1 MSTLNNFELEVTN
14 LAERMTFS
22 FGDANTIQQQLVK
35 LQQQQKELIQIKAD
49 IQPNL
54 AVLEIAI
61 AKIDTAR
68 VAKAA
73 AGVALM
79 LIGGNSDNDDFFS
92 SIFAEIT
99 TEIGNEL
106 LDQAIH
112 DENSLRQYYQVL
124 KVFAQRVE
132 IIYEQCEQLQNIA
145 QLCLKEPQI
154 IEYLED
160 STTFLTVEDLTEQF
174 HQIINNL
181 KLIFTFSK
189 PQLLPSQLE
198 PIKLTIQQ
206 LNQLQIQ
213 LQKFHQSFDNSPAFT
228 INSTVLKA
236 LLRLFGNAVDSVEP
250 DCRGQLVFT
259 IGREQHTIIN
269 IYNYCQNL
277 SEKIQ
282 KIFPLTTHLRQLTE
296 QCINHPAIIKS
307 LQSPKSAVSLSELES
322 QVKELIDKTP
332 PKLTFGDGELM
343 ERQANTFKQFQT
355 HLREIQNQ
363 LDAATKLFANQEAFP
378 LNASS
383 IIALLDLFGSCFTG
397 VGIEKDGNLVIY
409 HNQEIIKFESFC
421 KSFIQLKQNTKQ
433 PIIQTVYLG
442 KIAEQCLNNAQ
453 LIQLLSEAK
462 SVLSLADFKKQLK
475 ELAKRANP
483 TLAIDNPRQI
493 RQQTKEIIAVG
504 EHLQQMQQNLVT
516 IIKAADQQTGISLT
530 PSTLTTLI
538 SLFGGITAIEFNRQG
553 QLVLYLADKSEKL
566 TTILKFCN
574 KVKPQIEAI
583 MQKSVQIK
591 DVAENC
597 LKDPSLRRKLE
608 KKHYQRKL
616 QLKAAIAASIM
627 VLLSPVAGI
636 GWMRYQQEQLQSQ
649 VQGMVS
655 QIPDVNQMPDLI
667 TLQNSQAKLKE
678 AISRLDTIPNLIG
691 SAYQQAQVDAAN
703 LKNRLPKI
711 EQRVQIEESAIA
723 SLAATQQ
730 PAMEAALLV
739 QNPPHPL
746 VVWQKAQGKWQ
757 EAINLLESIPEG
769 TFVSTQAK
777 TKLVTY
783 RANYDVISKRLSTE
797 EKINSNWETANKLGS
812 DALQISQ
819 QSTQPLATWK
829 QAQVDLQEAIKLL
842 ETTPK
847 NTPFFVQSQ
856 EKLPIYRTAYT
867 SISQKLT
874 IEEKA
879 EASLGEGEKLA
890 KKALQIIEIPP
901 YNVEIL
907 KIAQDKL
914 REANQLLQNVST
926 ESHAVIKAKELTKL
940 YGEYLQKI
948 QYRIGSIEL
957 CHRLEMSECSEQNTP
972 LSLARSE

>member
-92 SIFAEIT
+92 SVFAEIT
-99 TEIGNEL
+99 TEMGNEL

-124 KVFAQRVE
+124 KAFAQRVE

-154 IEYLED
+154 LEYLED
-160 STTFLTVEDLTEQF
+160 STTFLTVQDLTEQF
-174 HQIINNL
+174 NQIINNL
-181 KLIFTFSK
+181 KLTFTFSK
-189 PQLLPSQLE
+189 SQLLPSQLE
-198 PIKLTIQQ
+198 PIKLAIQQ

-213 LQKFHQSFDNSPAFT
+213 LQEFHQSSAFT
-228 INSTVLKA
+228 INSTVLKS
-236 LLRLFGNAVDSVEP
+236 LLRLFGNAVDSVEL
-250 DCRGQLVFT
+250 DRRGQLVFT
-259 IGREQHTIIN
+259 IGREQHTIID

-322 QVKELIDKTP
+322 QVKELIDNTP

-343 ERQANTFKQFQT
+343 QRQANTFKQFQT

-363 LDAATKLFANQEAFP
+363 LDAATKLFANQEAFT

-566 TTILKFCN
+566 TTILKFCS

-616 QLKAAIAASIM
+616 QLKAAIVASIM

-636 GWMRYQQEQLQSQ
+636 GWMRYQQEQLRSQ

-711 EQRVQIEESAIA
+711 EQRIQIEESASA

-777 TKLVTY
+777 TKLLAY

-819 QSTQPLATWK
+819 QSTQPLVAWK

-890 KKALQIIEIPP
+890 KEALQIIEIPP
-901 YNVEIL
+901 YNVEVL

-914 REANQLLQNVST
+914 REANQLLQNVSS
-926 ESHAVIKAKELTKL
+926 ESHAGIKAKELTKL

-957 CHRLEMSECSEQNTP
+957 CHRLEMSECSEQNSP
-972 LSLARSE
+972 LSLSQLQ